1 MQKVFRFLKW
11 FLIIW
16 GGISLLG
23 AVGIGGF
30 FAYQRGPGNIDRQDD
45 ATIEDV
51 AFVLNWCELGAER
64 IERVVHS
71 HVSSRSLTGDH
82 LDAYAIKISH
92 VTIAELTT
100 QKKGA
105 PGRWYRGDKVPG
117 VLDDAIDFLGGWIE
131 NDEIPWFPN
140 EAELRS
146 ERYFVYPQS
155 IHYHGVRPSAAQ
167 LVFVQPSAR
176 MIFYFSGKV

>member
-1 MQKVFRFLKW
+1 M
-11 FLIIW
+11 
-16 GGISLLG
+16 G

-30 FAYQRGPGNIDRQDD
+30 FAYQLGPGNIDRQD
-45 ATIEDV
+45 AVAIEDV
-51 AFVLNWCELGAER
+51 AFVLNWCELGTER

-92 VTIAELTT
+92 VTITELTAR
-100 QKKGA
+100 KRDA
-105 PGRWYRGDKVPG
+105 SGRWYRGDKVPA
-117 VLDDAIDFLGGWIE
+117 VLDDAIDFLAGWL
-131 NDEIPWFPN
+131 DRREIAWFPS
-140 EAELRS
+140 EAQLRS

-167 LVFVQPSAR
+167 LVFVQPSTR
-176 MIFYFSGKV
+176 TIYYFSGKI